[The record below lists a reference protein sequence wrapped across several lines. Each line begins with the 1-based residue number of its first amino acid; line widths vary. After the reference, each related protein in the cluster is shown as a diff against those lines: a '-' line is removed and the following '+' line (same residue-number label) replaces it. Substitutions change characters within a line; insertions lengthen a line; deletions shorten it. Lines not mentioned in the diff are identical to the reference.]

1 MVAGFFGIFSR
12 FHRLQLLPISQEKE
26 SARGRSSSSGQ
37 LAGGLRRRPPAR
49 LWVWRA
55 WPLGGRLLARLPLL
69 VSCVARSGVCCLG
82 GFVARRVP
90 PRCGRFS
97 VVRLARA
104 VRGAGCATA
113 CPWVSGCGALW
124 VGAGFGASCA
134 AASCPGG
141 LRGLC
146 RPGRFPAGPVLVLG
160 ARSSRPAVGAACPP
174 SWPSASGIASLPPVR
189 ACGLWPLVV
198 GGLPVRP
205 WVPGCLSWLLPR
217 STSRG
222 FCPSWAAAPVALW
235 TRWTEQPPAHLTTP
249 LYRKLAIPARLCH
262 NYIANK
268 MIARNPRHLRQVN
281 RGFRHVRKCYKKNI
295 CAKKCTGYST
305 ERESPLPSPKGGS
318 AKR

>member
-1 MVAGFFGIFSR
+1 MRIFRISQR
-12 FHRLQLLPISQEKE
+12 IYKLQLLPIYQEKE

-37 LAGGLRRRPPAR
+37 LGGRAASAAPFGPVVVAGLAARGSAPRPLALARSVALPAPGFAVWVGL
-49 LWVWRA
+49 WRA
-55 WPLGGRLLARLPLL
+55 ASLLA
-69 VSCVARSGVCCLG
+69 AGV
-82 GFVARRVP
+82 
-90 PRCGRFS
+90 S

-189 ACGLWPLVV
+189 ACGLWPLGGGPASAPV
-198 GGLPVRP
+198 GAWVLALAAASLQLSRLSVAVAWVLVWAGCGLVAGVHPPPRPPVRP
-205 WVPGCLSWLLPR
+205 PTGGSQSSWR
-217 STSRG
+217 SG
-222 FCPSWAAAPVALW
+222 FCTNCSTNRTYICTTDSTLS
-235 TRWTEQPPAHLTTP
+235 TP
-249 LYRKLAIPARLCH
+249 LP
-262 NYIANK
+262 
-268 MIARNPRHLRQVN
+268 P
-281 RGFRHVRKCYKKNI
+281 
-295 CAKKCTGYST
+295 
-305 ERESPLPSPKGGS
+305 GG
-318 AKR
+318 

>member
-1 MVAGFFGIFSR
+1 MAAWG
-12 FHRLQLLPISQEKE
+12 
-26 SARGRSSSSGQ
+26 SAPRP
-37 LAGGLRRRPPAR
+37 LA
-49 LWVWRA
+49 
-55 WPLGGRLLARLPLL
+55 LARQLRCPLRGL
-69 VSCVARSGVCCLG
+69 LSGWVCG
-82 GFVARRVP
+82 A
-90 PRCGRFS
+90 PRPSSLRAFS

-249 LYRKLAIPARLCH
+249 LYRKLAIPARLCY

-281 RGFRHVRKCYKKNI
+281 RGFRHVQSHEKPNI
-295 CAKKCTGYST
+295 
-305 ERESPLPSPKGGS
+305 
-318 AKR
+318 

>member
-90 PRCGRFS
+90 PRCGRFGCPPRACCPRGWVRDRLPLGQRLRRSLGGCGFWGVLRRRQLPRRAARSLPSWAFSRRAGAGLGRS
-97 VVRLARA
+97 VVAPGGRRGLSPVLAVCLWDSVVAPCPRLRA
-104 VRGAGCATA
+104 V
-113 CPWVSGCGALW
+113 
-124 VGAGFGASCA
+124 A
-134 AASCPGG
+134 ARC
-141 LRGLC
+141 
-146 RPGRFPAGPVLVLG
+146 
-160 ARSSRPAVGAACPP
+160 
-174 SWPSASGIASLPPVR
+174 
-189 ACGLWPLVV
+189 

-249 LYRKLAIPARLCH
+249 LYRKLAIPARLCY

-281 RGFRHVRKCYKKNI
+281 RGFRHVQSHEKPNI
-295 CAKKCTGYST
+295 
-305 ERESPLPSPKGGS
+305 
-318 AKR
+318 

>member
-1 MVAGFFGIFSR
+1 MRIFRISQR
-12 FHRLQLLPISQEKE
+12 IYKLQLLPIYQEKE

-69 VSCVARSGVCCLG
+69 ARLRCPLRGLLSGWVCG
-82 GFVARRVP
+82 A
-90 PRCGRFS
+90 PRPSSLRAFS

-222 FCPSWAAAPVALW
+222 FCTNCSTNRTYICTDDSTLSSLL
-235 TRWTEQPPAHLTTP
+235 PP
-249 LYRKLAIPARLCH
+249 
-262 NYIANK
+262 
-268 MIARNPRHLRQVN
+268 
-281 RGFRHVRKCYKKNI
+281 
-295 CAKKCTGYST
+295 
-305 ERESPLPSPKGGS
+305 GG
-318 AKR
+318 

>member
-1 MVAGFFGIFSR
+1 MAVLCEFLGFLKEFINCSCCLFIKRRKAPGAGRHRPGSWRAGCVGGPLRVCGCGGLGRLWVGSSPACPCSSVALPAPGF
-12 FHRLQLLPISQEKE
+12 
-26 SARGRSSSSGQ
+26 AVWV
-37 LAGGLRRRPPAR
+37 GLRRA
-49 LWVWRA
+49 A
-55 WPLGGRLLARLPLL
+55 SLLA
-69 VSCVARSGVCCLG
+69 AGV
-82 GFVARRVP
+82 
-90 PRCGRFS
+90 S

-249 LYRKLAIPARLCH
+249 LYRKLAIPARLCY

-281 RGFRHVRKCYKKNI
+281 RGFRHVQSHEEPNI
-295 CAKKCTGYST
+295 
-305 ERESPLPSPKGGS
+305 
-318 AKR
+318 